1 MLLHLRPLNAFLDVL
16 VRVLLGQPQHF
27 LINVGLSLGVVG
39 TGDYIH
45 LNSINLLL
53 DGLQLEYGLMIDLNV
68 WQLPPVEDSLDSS
81 R

>member
-16 VRVLLGQPQHF
+16 VRVLLCQPQHF

-39 TGDYIH
+39 TRDYIH

-68 WQLPPVEDSLDSS
+68 WQLPPVEDSLYGS